1 MGYEFWRRW
10 LLAGS
15 ILTAL
20 FGLGMALL
28 NPTPLFDVFHNL
40 IDPVFWGTASLPPEA
55 IAFRG
60 WAYALLGA
68 AMLGWGITLAFL
80 AYFPFRRRERWA
92 WWAVA
97 AGMGGWYVVDTGLS
111 LAFGVTFNAL
121 FNTVLLVL
129 IGGLP
134 LIFTYRHLSPR
145 PA

>member
-1 MGYEFWRRW
+1 MRFAFWQRW
-10 LLAGS
+10 LLIGS

-28 NPTPLFDVFHNL
+28 SATPLFDVFNRL
-40 IDPVFWGTASLPPEA
+40 IDPAFWGESALPAEA
-55 IAFRG
+55 IQFRG

-68 AMLGWGITLAFL
+68 TMMGWGITLAFL
-80 AYFPFRRRERWA
+80 AHYPFRRREAWA

-97 AGMGGWYVVDTGLS
+97 VGMGGWYVVDTSAS
-111 LAFGVTFNAL
+111 LAFGVTFNAV

-134 LIFTYRHLSPR
+134 LIFTYRTMTGAAS
-145 PA
+145 

>member
-1 MGYEFWRRW
+1 MRFEFWQRW
-10 LLAGS
+10 LLVGC

-28 NPTPLFDVFHNL
+28 SATPLFDVFNDL
-40 IDPVFWGTASLPPEA
+40 IDPVFWGDSTLPAEA
-55 IAFRG
+55 IQFRG

-68 AMLGWGITLAFL
+68 TMLGWGITLAYL
-80 AYFPFRRRERWA
+80 AHVPFRRRERWA

-97 AGMGGWYVVDTGLS
+97 LGMGSWYVIDTSAS

-121 FNTVLLVL
+121 FNTALLVL

-134 LIFTYRHLSPR
+134 LIFTYREMRGAAS
-145 PA
+145 